1 MLDWYDLI
9 EFYIDDEDMEE
20 IFEEWEMMPS
30 EDEIEEMYKEYCK
43 LYRDLQDS

>member
-9 EFYIDDEDMEE
+9 EFFIDDDMED
-20 IFEEWEMMPS
+20 IFEEWEMIPS

-43 LYRDLQDS
+43 IYRDLQNS

>member
-9 EFYIDDEDMEE
+9 EFFIDDEYEE
-20 IFEEWEMMPS
+20 IFEEWEMIPS